1 MIRVIYRHFR
11 KSIIKILRKC
21 KKLLPVKVPVLYSE
35 LLKGRCAL
43 ITGATSG
50 IGLSIAN
57 AFLQSGANVI
67 LTGRNSQKLSDA
79 KKSLLKA
86 LGEAFDT
93 RIETFL
99 IDISDVKEIKN
110 QFDVILSE
118 TKFKSIDI
126 FVNNAGVN
134 FGGTF
139 GSTEIDDFESVIETN
154 LEGTYFASQVFA
166 RYMKDNKIEGN
177 ILHIASS
184 SSNRPAVSAY
194 TCSKWALK
202 GLTQGMAKSLIPYG
216 IIVNALAPGPTA
228 TPMLIKDGYDGIER
242 EESPI
247 GRYAA
252 AEEIANMAV
261 VLTSSL
267 GRMIVGET
275 VMMTGGAGVITF
287 DDIPY
292 TF

>member
-1 MIRVIYRHFR
+1 MIRVIYRYFR
-11 KSIIKILRKC
+11 KSVKKILRKC
-21 KKLLPVKVPVLYSE
+21 KKTVPVKIPVLYSE
-35 LLKGRCAL
+35 LLKGRTAL

-50 IGLSIAN
+50 IGLCISK

-67 LTGRNSQKLSDA
+67 LTGRNIQKLSDA
-79 KKSLLKA
+79 KNSLLKS
-86 LGEAFDT
+86 LGESFDT

-99 IDISDVKEIKN
+99 IDISDVEDIKN

-139 GSTEIDDFESVIETN
+139 GKTEINDFESVIGTN

-184 SSNRPAVSAY
+184 SSCRPAVSAY

-216 IIVNALAPGPTA
+216 IVVNALAPGPTA

-267 GRMIVGET
+267 GRMIVGDT